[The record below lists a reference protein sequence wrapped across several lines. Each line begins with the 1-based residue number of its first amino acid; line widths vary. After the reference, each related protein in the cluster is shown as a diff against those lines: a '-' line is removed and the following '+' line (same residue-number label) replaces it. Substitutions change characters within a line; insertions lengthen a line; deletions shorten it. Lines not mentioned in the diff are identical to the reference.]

1 VTPLLFEQP
10 EENILFESMEL
21 MELEVARALESRDY
35 PGVCRALASLRGP
48 VDAFFEKVMV
58 MAEDANLRRNRLALL
73 LRISQTFL
81 LMADFSKITTS

>member
-1 VTPLLFEQP
+1 
-10 EENILFESMEL
+10 
-21 MELEVARALESRDY
+21 MELEVTRTMESRDY

-73 LRISQTFL
+73 VRISQTFL
-81 LMADFSKITTS
+81 KMADFSKITTS